1 MLGEFGGAE
10 HNWASYLPSSNASK
24 STAAVFFSRFALY
37 LRSMAA
43 GTMWSTL
50 SLVRLRGMTSSYLRL
65 ANNRLCCSLSR
76 KDSTTKIH
84 FSFCLA
90 SVVHW
95 KGMIAIINKEQS
107 RELQALTITSKQIVP
122 LWILVLSMPNYDDVR
137 EEVGFRVDICKPVTT
152 ILSHNAT

>member
-10 HNWASYLPSSNASK
+10 HNWASYLPSSNASG
-24 STAAVFFSRFALY
+24 SIAIILFCRFALY

-50 SLVRLRGMTSSYLRL
+50 SLVRLREMTSSYLRL

-107 RELQALTITSKQIVP
+107 RELQALAIASEQIIP
-122 LWILVLSMPNYDDVR
+122 LRILVLSVPNYDDVR
-137 EEVGFRVDICKPVTT
+137 QEVGFRADICKSVTT
-152 ILSHNAT
+152 IASHNAT